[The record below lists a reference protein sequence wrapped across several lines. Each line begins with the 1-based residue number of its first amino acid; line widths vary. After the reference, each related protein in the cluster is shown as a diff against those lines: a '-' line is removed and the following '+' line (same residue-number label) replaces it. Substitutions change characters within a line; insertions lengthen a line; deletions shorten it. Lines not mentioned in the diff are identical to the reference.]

1 MPVVFRDV
9 DVNVNELSHR
19 LICTELLKEN
29 QVAPRDGSANAGR
42 QPRNSIKSGR
52 RPASRAQAYSQESTT
67 TSTITSTSTSTLYVV
82 PLRRLIAATRA
93 GGLPSACCQGRTG

>member
-1 MPVVFRDV
+1 MRLRCPSYSVDVDV
-9 DVNVNELSHR
+9 DVNEFSHR

-67 TSTITSTSTSTLYVV
+67 TSTVTSTSTSTFMPVALELYWLF
-82 PLRRLIAATRA
+82 PYGAL
-93 GGLPSACCQGRTG
+93 